1 LKAFRN
7 HGWTILPD
15 FSGEEPVMEVLTEQ
29 VGEKRI
35 DSQ

>member
-1 LKAFRN
+1 LTAIRN
-7 HGWTILPD
+7 HGWKILPD
-15 FSGEEPVMEVLTEQ
+15 FSDEEPVMEVLTEQ